1 MSLTEVEEEVET
13 EVEETEVE
21 ETEVEVAPQTETTL
35 EFAPTEAFPRLD
47 CGGRG
52 FYQVRV
58 VFHHF
63 YTCAIH
69 LSSLIGWKLVL
80 FLHLLQ
86 IPFL

>member
-1 MSLTEVEEEVET
+1 MSLTEVEEEV
-13 EVEETEVE
+13 ETEVE

-63 YTCAIH
+63 YTCAY
-69 LSSLIGWKLVL
+69 LFPPIGWKFVL

>member
-1 MSLTEVEEEVET
+1 MRLTEVEVEAEVEEEVE
-13 EVEETEVE
+13 E
-21 ETEVEVAPQTETTL
+21 APQTETTL
-35 EFAPTEAFPRLD
+35 EFAPTEAFPRLH

-63 YTCAIH
+63 YTCAY
-69 LSSLIGWKLVL
+69 LSYPLGWKLVL

>member
-1 MSLTEVEEEVET
+1 MRLTEVEVE
-13 EVEETEVE
+13 EETEVE
-21 ETEVEVAPQTETTL
+21 EEEETEVEEAPQTETTL